1 MKKNLLLLAAAIGF
15 ATASYAQ
22 TSYGV
27 KAGVTFPKMTIS
39 GGSVSYTSDAA
50 TGFYLTGY
58 ADVPVANNFS
68 FQPGISLQNKG
79 GKFTSDEYIDFDT
92 DAASGTVNLM
102 YIEVPLNFVYYIPAG
117 TGNLFLG
124 AGPYAAYGVS
134 VKAKSGNMSES
145 GSFDEM
151 DLNAFDAGVNFLGGY
166 KLSNGFLINAG
177 YGLGLAN
184 MLKDSDGEGSMK
196 NKVFSV
202 GIGFQF

>member
-1 MKKNLLLLAAAIGF
+1 MKKNLLLLAAALGI

-22 TSYGV
+22 TSYGL
-27 KAGVTFPKMTIS
+27 KGGVTFPKLSLT
-39 GGSVSYTSDAA
+39 GGSMSYTSDAA

-58 ADVPVANNFS
+58 ADVPVASNFS

-79 GKFTSDEYIDFDT
+79 GKFTTDEYIDFET
-92 DAASGTVNLM
+92 DATSGTVNLM
-102 YIEVPLNFVYYIPAG
+102 YIEVPLNFVYNIPAG
-117 TGNLFLG
+117 PGNVFLG

-134 VKAKSGNMSES
+134 VKAKTGSLSES
-145 GSFDEM
+145 GTFNEM

-166 KLSNGFLINAG
+166 RLSNGFLINAG

-184 MLKDSDGEGSMK
+184 MLKDVEGDVAMK